1 MRTTVSEYDFMDAFQ
16 GMESHGFSYNGLKAL
31 YEWFEEYE
39 EGCGVETE
47 LDPIAISC
55 DFSEYSSALE
65 VVTDCEYDCDYDN
78 CDDCDD
84 EEDREAVALEY
95 LRDNTTVLEFSG
107 GVIIQGF

>member
-1 MRTTVSEYDFMDAFQ
+1 MRMTVSKYDFMDAFQ

-39 EGCGVETE
+39 EDCGVETE

-65 VVTDCEYDCDYDN
+65 VVTDCEYDCDYD
-78 CDDCDD
+78 DCDD